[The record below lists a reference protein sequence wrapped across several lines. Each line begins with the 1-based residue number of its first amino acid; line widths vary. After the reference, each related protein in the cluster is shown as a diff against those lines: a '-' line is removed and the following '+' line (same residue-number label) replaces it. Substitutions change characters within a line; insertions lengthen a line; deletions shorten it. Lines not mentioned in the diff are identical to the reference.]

1 MNPKN
6 VPTSSRIVF
15 LVIILTLVVT
25 ACGTQSQAAPEPDKV
40 TLQLNWI
47 YQAQFAGYF
56 VAAQQGLYTNEN
68 LKVNIIP
75 GDGTFRPIDKVI
87 AKEADFAIITDPI
100 EVLQAREAGQ
110 PVRVVAAIYQQNANI
125 WISLAEKNIKTA
137 QDMIGQRVGVRPV
150 GEVSYGILLAA
161 AGIDRAKINEVIVND
176 FTIRPLLDG
185 QVDVIHDY
193 ALSGPLLAQR
203 EGYKVNIITL
213 ADQGVLMPNE
223 LLAVRE
229 DLYKTNPDLVKRFVR
244 ASLKGWELAVKD
256 PEAGVKATL
265 QFDETLDVTQQT
277 DMMKAASALVSP
289 ETVPVGHMDNKMWQQ
304 IMQIALDQHLI
315 AAPVEL
321 DTIYTTEF
329 LQ

>member
-6 VPTSSRIVF
+6 MQTNSRIIV
-15 LVIILTLVVT
+15 LVIILALIVV

-40 TLQLNWI
+40 TLQLNWV

-56 VAAQQGLYTNEN
+56 VAEQQGLYTNEN
-68 LKVNIIP
+68 LKVNIVP
-75 GDGTFRPIDKVI
+75 GDGTFKPIDKLI

-100 EVLQAREAGQ
+100 EVLQASEAGQ

-137 QDMIGQRVGVRPV
+137 QDMIGQRVGIRPV
-150 GEVSYGILLAA
+150 GEVPYRILLAA
-161 AGIDRAKINEVIVND
+161 AGIDRAKLEEVTIND

-185 QVDVIHDY
+185 QVDIIHDY

-203 EGYKVNIITL
+203 EGYKFNVITL
-213 ADQGVLMPNE
+213 ADQGVLLPNE

-229 DLYKTNPDLVKRFVR
+229 DLWQTNPDLVRRFVR
-244 ASLKGWELAVKD
+244 ASLKGWEIAVKN

-277 DMMKAASALVSP
+277 DMMKAAIALVSS
-289 ETVPVGHMDNKMWQQ
+289 ETTPIGHMDDKMWQQ

-315 AAPVEL
+315 AAPIEL
-321 DTIYTTEF
+321 NKVYTTEF